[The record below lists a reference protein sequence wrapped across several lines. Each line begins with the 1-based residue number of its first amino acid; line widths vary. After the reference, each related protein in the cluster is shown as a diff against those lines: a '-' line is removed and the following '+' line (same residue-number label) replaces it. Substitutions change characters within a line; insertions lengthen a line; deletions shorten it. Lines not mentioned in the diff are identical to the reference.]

1 MQSLLTQLTA
11 AANHAVQE
19 AEYQERRRWG
29 PAGRPA
35 PREKRP
41 PCKGLNDA
49 IRSRLPATSE
59 AAVSLPEIRMLL
71 ADLEYSESGLSGALS
86 WMRQQ
91 GEVQRVGEHGHYRY
105 YRLKVKG

>member
-11 AANHAVQE
+11 AANHAARE

-29 PAGRPA
+29 LAGKPA
-35 PREKRP
+35 PAEKRP

-49 IRSRLPATSE
+49 IRTRLPATAD
-59 AAVSLPEIRMLL
+59 AAVGLPEIRGLL

-91 GEVQRVGEHGHYRY
+91 GDVQRVGTHGHYRY